1 MNDHT
6 EKAPLLPVSETTS
19 VLSDPEE
26 EATRLHEILKQRA
39 VEWREANIAYQNA
52 WVKTKQGRWV
62 KRINT
67 IVLTIVGLFSAFI
80 LCSMLGLIVYAAW
93 FDPDPEV
100 PVRNGTLHGH
110 PHGHNDY
117 GYGYGGMK
125 DGSKDGPSKI
135 PLEAHIMSKCP
146 DSRDCLRDLVLPAM
160 QNVSGEVDF
169 KLSYI
174 GTYVLFH
181 FWECFCRDPLRH
193 SAGQFT
199 R

>member
-6 EKAPLLPVSETTS
+6 EKAPLLPVSETDTP

-26 EATRLHEILKQRA
+26 EATRLHEILKQKA
-39 VEWREANIAYQNA
+39 SEWREANLAYQNA
-52 WVKTKQGRWV
+52 WAKTAQGKWI

-67 IVLTIVGLFSAFI
+67 IVLTIAGLFSGFI
-80 LCSMLGLIVYAAW
+80 LCSMLALIVYAAW
-93 FDPDPEV
+93 FDPDPEI
-100 PVRNGTLHGH
+100 PVRNGAHRH
-110 PHGHNDY
+110 PRGHNDF

-125 DGSKDGPSKI
+125 GWSNNGTSKI
-135 PLEAHIMSKCP
+135 SLEAHIMSKCP

-174 GTYVLFH
+174 GTYVLDRL
-181 FWECFCRDPLRH
+181 CGCLR
-193 SAGQFT
+193 GNY
-199 R
+199 